1 MSQPPDDYNG
11 LVKDGLIA
19 SILGGLAMTARLL
32 MSEEP
37 VTIGWVLRRLTAAS
51 ITAVLVGYGVKD
63 YIASESLR
71 LCVIGGCG
79 YCAPEITDYLIKYVK
94 ARGQKE
100 INNVKVKPRGK
111 KTKK

>member
-1 MSQPPDDYNG
+1 MSQPPEDYNG

-37 VTIGWVLRRLTAAS
+37 VTIGWVLRRLAAAS

-63 YIASESLR
+63 YITSESLR

-94 ARGQKE
+94 ARGEQEVK
-100 INNVKVKPRGK
+100 KVKGKSNGK

>member
-1 MSQPPDDYNG
+1 
-11 LVKDGLIA
+11 
-19 SILGGLAMTARLL
+19 MTARLL

-37 VTIGWVLRRLTAAS
+37 VTIGWVLRRLAAAS

-63 YIASESLR
+63 YISSESLR
-71 LCVIGGCG
+71 LGVIGGCG

-100 INNVKVKPRGK
+100 VNNVKLKPSGK

>member
-1 MSQPPDDYNG
+1 MKPPDDYNG

-37 VTIGWVLRRLTAAS
+37 VTIGWVLRRLAAAS

-63 YIASESLR
+63 YITSESLR
-71 LCVIGGCG
+71 LGVIGGCG

-94 ARGQKE
+94 ARGEQEVK
-100 INNVKVKPRGK
+100 KVKGKSNGK

>member
-1 MSQPPDDYNG
+1 VKPPEDING
-11 LVKDGLIA
+11 LLKDGLIA

-37 VTIGWVLRRLTAAS
+37 VTVGWVLRRLAAAS

-63 YIASESLR
+63 YISSESLR

-94 ARGQKE
+94 TRGEQE
-100 INNVKVKPRGK
+100 VKKVEGKSNGK

>member
-1 MSQPPDDYNG
+1 VKPPEDING

-32 MSEEP
+32 MSQEP
-37 VTIGWVLRRLTAAS
+37 VTIGWVLRRLAAAS

-94 ARGQKE
+94 ARGEQEVK
-100 INNVKVKPRGK
+100 KVKGKTNGKK
-111 KTKK
+111 KTK

>member
-1 MSQPPDDYNG
+1 MSQPPDDING

-37 VTIGWVLRRLTAAS
+37 VTIGWVLRRLAAAS

-100 INNVKVKPRGK
+100 VNNVKVKSRGK

>member
-1 MSQPPDDYNG
+1 MSQPPEDYNG

-37 VTIGWVLRRLTAAS
+37 VTIGWVLRRLAAAS

-100 INNVKVKPRGK
+100 VNNVKVKSRGK

>member
-1 MSQPPDDYNG
+1 MKPPEDING

-37 VTIGWVLRRLTAAS
+37 VTIGWVLRRLVAAS

-94 ARGQKE
+94 ARGEKE
-100 INNVKVKPRGK
+100 VNNVKTKTRGK
-111 KTKK
+111 KKTK